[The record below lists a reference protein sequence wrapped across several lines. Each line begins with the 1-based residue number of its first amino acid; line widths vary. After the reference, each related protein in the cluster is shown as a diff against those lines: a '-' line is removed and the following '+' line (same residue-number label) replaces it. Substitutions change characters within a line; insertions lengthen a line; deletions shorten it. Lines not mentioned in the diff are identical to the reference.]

1 MLQRSARVREPASP
15 RSFLGHAIAKLWL
28 VRAYS
33 SSIWGSSAW
42 RKQAQRVL
50 LRLSWLACKLSSET
64 AEYLIVPET
73 VGIAKVVKT
82 FH

>member
-15 RSFLGHAIAKLWL
+15 RSFLGHAIAMIAKLWL
-28 VRAYS
+28 VRAHS

-42 RKQAQRVL
+42 RKQAQRV
-50 LRLSWLACKLSSET
+50 WLACKLSSET

-73 VGIAKVVKT
+73 VRIAKVVKT
-82 FH
+82 FN